1 MTHVMDAIAPARTAT
16 GRPALEGSLT
26 DLAPT
31 ELLRLLGQT
40 RQTGT
45 LQVLADGPSLLTLV
59 DGAVSYATDDPART
73 LRDVLIAEGLVDEA
87 TWDAATAGD
96 PEELGV
102 ALVDAGVS
110 EAEIARVLRR
120 VVLDTTT
127 DLSLAPDGRF
137 RFVPGRRHALGERMH
152 YPCADLVHDL
162 GVRLDEWELI
172 RSDVPS
178 FTHRG
183 SLAPTLPSDRTNVA
197 ISAADWRVLVAV
209 SGALTLDHA
218 RRDLGMTRFVL
229 ARSVGALVRAGA
241 LVLTPT
247 V

>member
-1 MTHVMDAIAPARTAT
+1 MTHVMDAIAPARTAA

-59 DGAVSYATDDPART
+59 DGAVSYATDDPSRT
-73 LRDVLIAEGLVDEA
+73 LRDVLIAEGLVDEP
-87 TWDAATAGD
+87 TWDAAAARD
-96 PEELGV
+96 PEELGT

-120 VVLDTTT
+120 IVLETAT

-137 RFVPGRRHALGERMH
+137 RFVPGRRHSLGERMH
-152 YPCADLVHDL
+152 YPCTDLVRDL

-197 ISAADWRVLVAV
+197 ISAADWRVLVVV
-209 SGALTLDHA
+209 SASPTLDDA
-218 RRDLGMTRFVL
+218 RRDLDLTRFVL
-229 ARSVGALVRAGA
+229 ARSVGSLVRAGA

-247 V
+247 A